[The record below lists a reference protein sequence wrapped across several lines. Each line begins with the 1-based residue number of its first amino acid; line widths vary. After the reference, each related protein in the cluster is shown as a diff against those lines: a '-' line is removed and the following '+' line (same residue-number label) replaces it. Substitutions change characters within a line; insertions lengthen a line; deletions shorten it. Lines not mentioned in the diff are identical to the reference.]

1 MRIGVDVTCWANGRG
16 YGRFIRQLLPAMV
29 RQAPNHEFTFFL
41 DSASDVALDLEAPNL
56 KRLVVPLGQAPT
68 AAARADG
75 YRSPSDMLRLSRAVW
90 RLRPNVMFFPTVYS
104 YFPVAP
110 GQRAVV
116 TIHDS
121 IAERFPDLT
130 LPSKRAQ
137 LFWRLKVGLA
147 LRQCSVIL
155 TVSDYAAHE
164 IEEVLRVKASRIRV
178 AVEAPAAAFRP
189 SDDATLVRSLASRA
203 GVPKDQKWFIYVG
216 GFNPH
221 KHVDAIVRAHAVIV
235 RDLGPAA
242 PHLLLVGTID
252 QDVFHGSQATIRQ
265 AIATEAT
272 EHLVHW
278 TGFVPDDELRHL
290 YSGAIALVLPSASEG
305 FGLPAVEAAACGTP
319 AVATTASPLPQ
330 LLAGGG
336 IFTPPGDVQAIAT
349 AMKALLDDEPARQAL
364 GREAH
369 RRSTLLSWTDAAGAA
384 LRALRDA
391 AG

>member
-1 MRIGVDVTCWANGRG
+1 MHIGVDGTCWANGRG
-16 YGRFIRQLLPAMV
+16 YGRFIRHLLPAMV
-29 RQAPNHEFTFFL
+29 RQAPDDTFTFFL
-41 DSASDVALDLEAPNL
+41 DSASSDALDLEAPNL
-56 KRLVVPLGQAPT
+56 RRVVVPLGQDAT

-75 YRSPSDMLRLSRAVW
+75 YRSPADMLRLTGTVW
-90 RLRPNVMFFPTVYS
+90 RHRPDVIFFPTVYS
-104 YFPVAP
+104 FFPLVP

-116 TIHDS
+116 TIHDA

-155 TVSDYAAHE
+155 TVSDYAAR
-164 IEEVLRVKASRIRV
+164 EVADVLGVSAGRIRV
-178 AVEAPAAAFRP
+178 ATEAPAEAFRP
-189 SDDATLVRSLASRA
+189 SDDPTTVRRLASAA
-203 GVPKDQKWFIYVG
+203 GVPEGTRWFVYVG

-221 KHVDAIVRAHAVIV
+221 KHVDVIVRAHAAIA

-252 QDVFHGSQATIRQ
+252 QDVFHGSQAAIRQ
-265 AIATEAT
+265 AIAGAGN

-278 TGFVPDDELRHL
+278 TGFVPDEELRHL
-290 YSGAIALVLPSASEG
+290 YSGAIAVVLPSASEG

-336 IFTPPGDVQAIAT
+336 IFIPPGEVEPLVA
-349 AMKALLDDEPARQAL
+349 AMRALLDDEPARLAL
-364 GREAH
+364 GREAY
-369 RRSTLLSWTDAAGAA
+369 RRSALLSWSEAARTALSA
-384 LRALRDA
+384 LREA
-391 AG
+391 AD